1 MKRFALTA
9 VGRDRPGIVAAVTKA
24 LYEHRCNIEDSSMTI
39 LEDEFAMILIMTMPE
54 RENALPLRT
63 ELEAAEKSMG
73 LAIHLKEIPREKG
86 TEAKR
91 PLSNYIITL
100 HGADKAGIVYKT
112 ATLLSEKGINITDL
126 ETKIL
131 GEDKKKIYIMVMEV
145 YAPSSVNTDKVADEL
160 ANLGKALGVTI
171 RIKPLEAFEPL

>member
-9 VGRDRPGIVAAVTKA
+9 IGRDRPGIVAAVTGA
-24 LYEHRCNIEDSSMTI
+24 LFKHSCNIEDSSMTI

-54 RENALPLRT
+54 RENVKPLKM
-63 ELEAAEKSMG
+63 ELESVEKSMN
-73 LAIHLKEIPREKG
+73 LTIHLKEIPRQPG
-86 TEAKR
+86 TGAR

-112 ATLLSEKGINITDL
+112 ASLLSEKGINITDL

-131 GEDKKKIYIMVMEV
+131 GEEKKKIYIMVLEV
-145 YAPSSVNTDKVADEL
+145 FVHSTVDTKKVEDEL
-160 ANLGKALGVTI
+160 SSLGKTLGVTI
-171 RIKPLEAFEPL
+171 RIKPIEAFEPL

>member
-9 VGRDRPGIVAAVTKA
+9 IGRDRIGIVAAVTKA

-54 RENALPLRT
+54 KGNVKPLRA
-63 ELEAAEKSMG
+63 ELVGVEKSMG
-73 LAIHLKEIPREKG
+73 LTIHLKEIPWEKG
-86 TEAKR
+86 VEAKR
-91 PLSNYIITL
+91 PSSNYIITL

-112 ATLLSEKGINITDL
+112 AALLSEKGINITDL

-131 GEDKKKIYIMVMEV
+131 GEEGKKIYIMAMEV
-145 YAPSSVNTDKVADEL
+145 FVPSSVDIKKVEDKLTD
-160 ANLGKALGVTI
+160 LGKTLGVTI
-171 RIKPLEAFEPL
+171 KIKPLEAFEPL